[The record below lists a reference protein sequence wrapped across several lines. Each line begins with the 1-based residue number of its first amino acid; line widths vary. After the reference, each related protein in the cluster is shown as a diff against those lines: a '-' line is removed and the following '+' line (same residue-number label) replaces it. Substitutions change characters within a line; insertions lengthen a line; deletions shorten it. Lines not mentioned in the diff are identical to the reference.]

1 MGAGYSGYSAYSIY
15 SIYSNYRINKKYK
28 LIIKQ

>member
-28 LIIKQ
+28 LIIKK